1 MDNTILKKKLST
13 FRSPK
18 GSVCKVSHEVL
29 HELLRAWENSNGSSR
44 EFYQSLGLNR
54 KQWSRV
60 FGTAKKLHREGAFGA
75 LEFNE
80 VKVGELLPGIAGAGV
95 GGGPVPCSSIE
106 LNWEGG
112 KVIRFPQVEQLL
124 DFLKKSAA

>member
-1 MDNTILKKKLST
+1 MDNTKLKRQLST

-18 GSVCKVSHEVL
+18 GVIKNVSNEVYF
-29 HELLRAWENSNGSSR
+29 ELLKAWENWAGTSKDFYSSIGVSKMQAAGILGKAKRLQR
-44 EFYQSLGLNR
+44 EGT
-54 KQWSRV
+54 
-60 FGTAKKLHREGAFGA
+60 FGT
-75 LEFNE
+75 LEFSE
-80 VKVGELLPGIAGAGV
+80 VKIGELLPGIVGSAG
-95 GGGPVPCSSIE
+95 GGGPCTAIE

>member
-1 MDNTILKKKLST
+1 MDNTILKKKLSS

-18 GSVCKVSHEVL
+18 GSVCKVSPEVL
-29 HELLRAWENSNGSSR
+29 HELLRAWENCNVPSR

-54 KQWSRV
+54 KQWARV
-60 FGTAKKLHREGAFGA
+60 LGTAKKLHREGAFGA

-80 VKVGELLPGIAGAGV
+80 IKVGELLPEVAGGFPA
-95 GGGPVPCSSIE
+95 PCSSIE
-106 LNWEGG
+106 LSWDGG
-112 KVIRFPQVEQLL
+112 KVIRFPQVEQLV

>member
-18 GSVCKVSHEVL
+18 GLIRDVTPEVL
-29 HELLRAWENSNGSSR
+29 HDLLRAWEGWTGSSQ
-44 EFYQSLGLNR
+44 EFYQSIGVSRRQAAGILG
-54 KQWSRV
+54 K
-60 FGTAKKLHREGAFGA
+60 AKRLQREGAFGA

-80 VKVGELLPGIAGAGV
+80 VKVGELLPGITGL
-95 GGGPVPCSSIE
+95 GGPCTAIE

-112 KVIRFPQVEQLL
+112 KVIRFPQVEQLV
-124 DFLKKSAA
+124 DFLKKAAA

>member
-1 MDNTILKKKLST
+1 MDNTKLKKKLST

-18 GSVCKVSHEVL
+18 GLIKNVSPDVL
-29 HELLRAWENSNGSSR
+29 HELLKAWENWTGPTM
-44 EFYQSLGLNR
+44 EFYQSIGVSHRQAAGILG
-54 KQWSRV
+54 K
-60 FGTAKKLHREGAFGA
+60 AKKLHREGAFGA

-80 VKVGELLPGIAGAGV
+80 VKVGELLPGIV
-95 GGGPVPCSSIE
+95 GPTGTGGPCTAIE

-124 DFLKKSAA
+124 DFLKKAAA

>member
-1 MDNTILKKKLST
+1 MDNTVLKKKLGS

-18 GSVCKVSHEVL
+18 GYYKDVSAEVL
-29 HELLRAWENSNGSSR
+29 FEVLRSWENWTGPSK
-44 EFYQSLGLNR
+44 EFYQSLGLA
-54 KQWSRV
+54 KAQWARV
-60 FGTAKKLHREGAFGA
+60 LGTAKKLHREGAFGA

-80 VKVGELLPGIAGAGV
+80 VKVGELLPGIV
-95 GGGPVPCSSIE
+95 GPVSTSGPCTAIE

-124 DFLKKSAA
+124 DFLKKTAA